1 MTHPLK
7 VPALL
12 LFDID
17 GTLMLSGGA
26 GRDALHRSFKEL
38 FDVDDATAGIRLH
51 GQTDPQ
57 IFADILKAR
66 NLDPDPTG
74 EAFHAV
80 RERYIRYLAQ
90 GIQDAPAELM
100 PGIPVLL
107 DLLSQTAGF
116 YLSLVTGNI
125 EEGARTKLSRF
136 DLNRYFDTGGYGSD
150 SAERRDLVPIAIDRV
165 RKTTGQEFEKFR
177 VVVIGDTEKDI
188 DCGKFNGVKTVAVA
202 TGGTTYEHLESTQ
215 PDSLFRNFSD
225 SDAVYQ
231 TLLTLV
237 S

>member
-1 MTHPLK
+1 
-7 VPALL
+7 
-12 LFDID
+12 
-17 GTLMLSGGA
+17 
-26 GRDALHRSFKEL
+26 
-38 FDVDDATAGIRLH
+38 
-51 GQTDPQ
+51 
-57 IFADILKAR
+57 
-66 NLDPDPTG
+66 
-74 EAFHAV
+74 
-80 RERYIRYLAQ
+80 
-90 GIQDAPAELM
+90 M